1 MSPTAGQRAHSALV
15 EMDLILDPSGARH
28 VVEFAQLAPD
38 FLITTDVIE
47 HPPGEAEIVFRV
59 DGDERR
65 WTVLLPDGLGPR
77 SKTARIL
84 KAD

>member
-1 MSPTAGQRAHSALV
+1 
-15 EMDLILDPSGARH
+15 MDLILDPAGTRR
-28 VVEFAQLAPD
+28 VIEIAQLAPD

-59 DGDERR
+59 DGHERR
-65 WTVLLPDGLGPR
+65 WMVRLPDGLGKT

-84 KAD
+84 KAG